1 MTKSEKSQT
10 DSLLLGFTTV
20 ETREQ
25 AEALAG
31 ESVERRLAACAQVDA
46 PIRSFFFW
54 QGRGEQADEIR
65 VLFKFVA
72 SRREA
77 MAAWIAERHP
87 YDTPEWIVV
96 APQETSEKYLQWA
109 REVSI

>member
-1 MTKSEKSQT
+1 MTQSEKTQT

-54 QGRGEQADEIR
+54 QGRCEQAEEIR
-65 VLFKFVA
+65 VLFKFVP

-96 APQETSEKYLQWA
+96 APQEISEK
-109 REVSI
+109 